1 MSEEILDLPIV
12 EELGAALLEGFRRR
26 EAGRLRRPAVRA
38 AALAA
43 AAALGAGIVFATQL
57 GDGRLG
63 AANASAA
70 QVLQSAARAAAAQPV
85 RRPRPGQ
92 YFYVRFRS
100 SVLVRVGRHPS
111 ASIPAHASFGRQAVV
126 TIDTGESWSMARA
139 GWLESRLVS
148 VRFPTAAAR
157 ARWLALGR
165 PALDRA
171 LIAKHRPT
179 QVPPLGAVIA
189 VAGAAPL
196 TARALLRLPPNP
208 KLLYARLFARSSAP
222 VAIWFMHNLEL
233 YLISPRL
240 QGGLYRALARVH
252 GIVAGGTVRTLD
264 GRSGVALGARAPG
277 GFEDEIILDP
287 DTGALLGDRA
297 IVISRRATGLPVGTV
312 RDQTVVIER
321 TVVSRPRPPLPKS

>member
-1 MSEEILDLPIV
+1 MSEELLDLPILD
-12 EELGAALLEGFRRR
+12 ELGAALLEGFRRR
-26 EAGRLRRPAVRA
+26 EAGRLRRRAVRA
-38 AALAA
+38 AALVAA
-43 AAALGAGIVFATQL
+43 AAIGAGIVLATQL
-57 GDGRLG
+57 GGGRLG

-70 QVLQSAARAAAAQPV
+70 ELLRSAARAAVARPV
-85 RRPRPGQ
+85 LLPGPGQ

-100 SVLVRVGRHPS
+100 SVLVTVRKHPS
-111 ASIPAHASFGRQAVV
+111 ATIPTRAVFGPEAIV
-126 TIDTGESWSMARA
+126 TIDTGESWSMTRA
-139 GWLESRLVS
+139 GEIESRLVS

-165 PALDRA
+165 PALYRA
-171 LIAKHRPT
+171 LIAKRGPT
-179 QVPPLGAVIA
+179 QVPPLGGVIP

-233 YLISPRL
+233 YPIGPRL
-240 QGGLYRALARVH
+240 RGGLYRALARVH

-277 GFEDEIILDP
+277 GFEAEIILDP

-312 RDQTVVIER
+312 RDQTAVFER
-321 TVVSRPRPPLPKS
+321 TITTRPRPLPKS